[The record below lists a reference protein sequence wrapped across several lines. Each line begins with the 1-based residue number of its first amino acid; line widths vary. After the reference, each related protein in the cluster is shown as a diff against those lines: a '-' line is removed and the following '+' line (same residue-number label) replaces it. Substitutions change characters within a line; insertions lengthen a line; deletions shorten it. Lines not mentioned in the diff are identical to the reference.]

1 MTLPKNWKLYAA
13 IAGIAVLV
21 LALALT
27 VRACRKP
34 KPPAIVPTNIPGVTV
49 TQETYHPPVITLPFV
64 THKPPVPTASLPI
77 PASQVAA
84 SATITVPG
92 ADQPIVIVTD
102 HEGGLHPVDAPVGT
116 TIAIANWKPPLFQI
130 GHHFTIGA
138 VACGKPAFI
147 LSYDPIRIWRFRLGL
162 DAGVYS
168 GFKTAFAGASLKLH
182 VLSVGGVKI
191 HAIGGYEVIKRSAY
205 VGGGISL

>member
-1 MTLPKNWKLYAA
+1 VKKLAPY
-13 IAGIAVLV
+13 LV
-21 LALALT
+21 LAGILILAYVVLT
-27 VRACRKP
+27 RACGRP
-34 KPPAIVPTNIPGVTV
+34 NPPEVIANPIPGVTV
-49 TQETYHPPVITLPFV
+49 TQETYHPPVIAIPGV

-77 PASQVAA
+77 PASEVA
-84 SATITVPG
+84 SSVVITVPG
-92 ADQPIVIVTD
+92 AEKPVVIVSD
-102 HEGGLHPVDAPVGT
+102 HEGGLHPVDAPAGT

-130 GHHFTIGA
+130 GRHFTVGA

-182 VLSVGGVKI
+182 VLSIAGVKI